1 MKEMKKNVD
10 EKKETFSSRKI
21 TAMGKMRKTY
31 GPEVSHGANRLK
43 RNPTATGCI
52 HKQVRHGVSVI
63 VGA

>member
-1 MKEMKKNVD
+1 
-10 EKKETFSSRKI
+10 
-21 TAMGKMRKTY
+21 MGKMRKTY